1 VLSTFVVCCTSCLL
15 NLRAAAEAL
24 ASMRRLEEYLL
35 LDEQQP
41 QPQSKK
47 VEVNFVSGR
56 PEIGLANHA
65 EVCT

>member
-1 VLSTFVVCCTSCLL
+1 
-15 NLRAAAEAL
+15 
-24 ASMRRLEEYLL
+24 MRRLEEYLL